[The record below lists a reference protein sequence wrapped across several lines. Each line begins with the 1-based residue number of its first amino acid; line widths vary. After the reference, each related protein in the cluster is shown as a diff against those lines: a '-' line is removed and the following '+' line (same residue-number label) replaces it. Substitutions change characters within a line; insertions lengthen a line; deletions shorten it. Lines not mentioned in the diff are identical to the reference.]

1 MAVATAD
8 TVGGEHL
15 TVGVIGTGN
24 MGSALV
30 RGWSR
35 LGPTGPRL
43 LVWDKVPGAVRR
55 VAECERVICADSAS
69 QLVSEAAV
77 VLVVVKPKDAGE
89 VLASIAPLLREGQ
102 VLISS
107 MAGVELQQLRR
118 MAGPAPALFRVMP
131 NLGVEVG
138 AGTIAVAAEPG
149 AASEPS
155 LGGHAGDVGDEAA
168 PAEAERRIVE
178 LFGALGLAV
187 VVPESMLD
195 AVTAVSGTGPALLAI
210 ALEGLED
217 GGVAAGLPR
226 DLSRALVRRTLLGV
240 ARTLIAGDAVA
251 PGQQRHLDPASDP
264 LMEGM
269 NIMNERRVGEAFRQA
284 VEAAAARAAELRAHA
299 GGRT

>member
-1 MAVATAD
+1 VAIATAE
-8 TVGGEHL
+8 TATGKPL

-35 LGPTGPRL
+35 LGLAGPRL
-43 LVWDKVPGAVRR
+43 LVWDKVPGAVWR
-55 VAECERVICADSAS
+55 VAECERVVCADSAS
-69 QLVSEAAV
+69 QLVTEADV
-77 VLVVVKPKDAGE
+77 VLVVVKPNDAAA
-89 VLASIAPLLREGQ
+89 VLAAIAPLLHEGH

-107 MAGVELQQLRR
+107 MAGVELLQLRR

-149 AASEPS
+149 V
-155 LGGHAGDVGDEAA
+155 D
-168 PAEAERRIVE
+168 AERRIVE

-187 VVPESMLD
+187 MVPESMLD
-195 AVTAVSGTGPALLAI
+195 AVTAVSGTGPALLAL
-210 ALEGLED
+210 ALAGLED

-226 DLSRALVRRTLLGV
+226 NLSRALARRTLLAV
-240 ARTLIAGDAVA
+240 ARTLIAGEAVA
-251 PGQQRHLDPASDP
+251 PDQQQPPDPAGDA
-264 LMEGM
+264 LVEGTAVLT
-269 NIMNERRVGEAFRQA
+269 ERRVGEAFRLA
-284 VEAAAARAAELRAHA
+284 VEAAAARAAELRAHP

>member
-1 MAVATAD
+1 MVIATAE
-8 TVGGEHL
+8 TATGKPL

-35 LGPTGPRL
+35 LGPAGPRL

-55 VAECERVICADSAS
+55 VAECERVVCADSAS
-69 QLVSEAAV
+69 QVVTEADLV
-77 VLVVVKPKDAGE
+77 LIVVKPNDAAG
-89 VLASIAPLLREGQ
+89 VLAAIAPLLREGQ
-102 VLISS
+102 TLISS
-107 MAGVELQQLRR
+107 MAGVELLQLRR

-149 AASEPS
+149 VATEPRP
-155 LGGHAGDVGDEAA
+155 AGQAGRVGDQAA
-168 PAEAERRIVE
+168 QSEAERRIVE

-187 VVPESMLD
+187 MVPERMLD
-195 AVTAVSGTGPALLAI
+195 AVTAVSGTGPALLAL

-226 DLSRALVRRTLLGV
+226 NLSRALARRTLLGV
-240 ARTLIAGDAVA
+240 ARMLIAGEVVA
-251 PGQQRHLDPASDP
+251 PDQQQHLDPAGDA
-264 LMEGM
+264 LVEGTAVLE
-269 NIMNERRVGEAFRQA
+269 ERRVGEAFRQA
-284 VEAAAARAAELRAHA
+284 VEAAAARAAELRARA